1 MCSLLTTAFPPGLPA
16 CSPRLPP
23 PSTPAAPCCPRPQP
37 AKVKADFAPGVGDR
51 RQELVFI
58 GSGMSEDDIR
68 RRLDACLV
76 TGKPGMDPQAWQKLR
91 DPFPPWRRAGEAA

>member
-1 MCSLLTTAFPPGLPA
+1 MWAA
-16 CSPRLPP
+16 IPRERWPDHPDWQLMMQR
-23 PSTPAAPCCPRPQP
+23 SWN
-37 AKVKADFAPGVGDR
+37 DLYGDR

-58 GSGMSEDDIR
+58 GAGMNEDDIR

-76 TGKPGMDPQAWQKLR
+76 TGRPGMDPQAWKKLR